1 MTTST
6 WAGHATVAADAPR
19 AHGTGRTALVF
30 SGQGNQW
37 LGMGQDLIAHEPSAR
52 AVLEE
57 ADAVLRAATGWS
69 LLGELAASRAES
81 RLEDPA
87 VLQPTLVALQIAL
100 ARLLAERGV
109 VADAFVGHSL
119 GEIAAA
125 AAAGALDLAGAL
137 RLARL
142 RGELMRRAVGTGR
155 TALLGVDAEVA
166 AALIER
172 HGGAAD
178 IAAWNAPGSTLV
190 AGDATTVRA
199 VVDELAAQE
208 VFSRLLPGEIAFHS
222 RYLEPLRAEFAEA
235 ARGIEP
241 RATIGALVS
250 TVTGDVVDGPAL
262 GHEYWADNL
271 RRPVRFVQAVDTLVG
286 LGCRTFVE
294 VGAHPTLSPSL
305 TECCAARGVEP
316 LVLPTLRRGEGEQE
330 NVLRTVWE
338 LRRAGAAG
346 PARARGARKVRFL
359 AAAGKDAPRIALRG
373 RVAQFAAGAAA
384 TAMAALDTAAR
395 EATHPAA
402 ETYADPTTDTCA
414 DPATE
419 TCADPATGTCA
430 DPATETYADPAT
442 ETYADPATDTCADTT
457 RHGVSVDWDT
467 TEDLVPEEASVV
479 AGPVAPGAATVA
491 AYGRTPGSAWTR
503 LLTARREVL
512 VPTPETEPHTLA
524 ALTARCAA
532 PRTVADTAAE
542 TAWHAERDVLVRLR
556 PGIAP
561 GLRSLLDVALR
572 ITAAVLGAHAPR
584 ALRGIELYATE
595 DRPYWVHV
603 ARTEDGGA
611 GITVMAED
619 GRPLLRVARSAW
631 RDRAATVTG
640 PADTEA
646 VPVQESADLDALLAA
661 DAVTREALLTER
673 VRQAAATAL
682 RTTADRIP
690 AQRPLNKLGMDSVMG
705 LEMRRSLAADFGVE
719 IGLVRILRGAT
730 AADLAADLAAELGER
745 LAPEQTPGAAHD
757 QREPG
762 HGPGLPDLDDP
773 ADIERLLADLDAL
786 SPEEV
791 DSLLGRLA
799 GDAAGEI

>member
-6 WAGHATVAADAPR
+6 RAGHATVAADAAR

-37 LGMGQDLIAHEPSAR
+37 PGMGQDLIAHEPSAR

-57 ADAVLRAATGWS
+57 ADAVLRPATGWS
-69 LLGELAASRAES
+69 LLGELAAPRGES

-125 AAAGALDLAGAL
+125 AAAGALDLADAL

-155 TALLGVDAEVA
+155 TALLGVDAETA
-166 AALIER
+166 EELIAR
-172 HGGAAD
+172 HGGGAD

-190 AGDATTVRA
+190 AGEAATVRA
-199 VVDELAAQE
+199 MVDELAAQE
-208 VFSRLLPGEIAFHS
+208 VFGRLLPGDIAFHS
-222 RYLEPLRAEFAEA
+222 RFLEPLREEFAA
-235 ARGIEP
+235 AAPGIRP
-241 RATIGALVS
+241 RATTAALVS
-250 TVTGDVVDGPAL
+250 TVTGEVVEGPAL
-262 GHEYWADNL
+262 DHAYWADNL
-271 RRPVRFVQAVDTLVG
+271 RRPVRFVQAVDTLVD

-305 TECCAARGVEP
+305 TECCTARGVDP

-338 LRRAGAAG
+338 LRRTGAAR
-346 PARARGARKVRFL
+346 PHGAGKVRFL
-359 AAAGKDAPRIALRG
+359 AAAGTGAPRIALRG
-373 RVAQFAAGAAA
+373 RAAQFAAGVTA
-384 TAMAALDTAAR
+384 TAMTALETAGG
-395 EATHPAA
+395 ATAP
-402 ETYADPTTDTCA
+402 ADP
-414 DPATE
+414 E
-419 TCADPATGTCA
+419 
-430 DPATETYADPAT
+430 
-442 ETYADPATDTCADTT
+442 
-457 RHGVSVDWDT
+457 RRSVSVDWDT
-467 TEDLVPEEASVV
+467 TEDLAPAEASVV

-491 AYGRTPGSAWTR
+491 AYGRTTGSGWTR
-503 LLTARREVL
+503 LLTARHEA
-512 VPTPETEPHTLA
+512 PAPADAGPPDLA
-524 ALTARCAA
+524 ELTGRCTT
-532 PRTVADTAAE
+532 PRTVADTAAD
-542 TAWHAERDVLVRLR
+542 TAWHAGDDVLVRLR
-556 PGIAP
+556 RGTAP
-561 GLRSLLDVALR
+561 GRRSALDVAFR
-572 ITAAVLGAHAPR
+572 ITAAVLGAHAPLS
-584 ALRGIELYATE
+584 ARGIE
-595 DRPYWVHV
+595 PYDTGAEPRWVHI
-603 ARTEDGGA
+603 ARTGDGTA
-611 GITVMAED
+611 TTTVMAED
-619 GRPLLRVARSAW
+619 GGPLLRIARSAW
-631 RDRAATVTG
+631 RDRTAGDGPTEEAPSAARQ
-640 PADTEA
+640 DTEEK
-646 VPVQESADLDALLAA
+646 VDLSTLAA
-661 DAVTREALLTER
+661 ADPATRAALLTER
-673 VRQAAATAL
+673 VRRVAAAAL
-682 RTTADRIP
+682 RTTVDRIP
-690 AQRPLNKLGMDSVMG
+690 AQRPLSKLGMDSVMG
-705 LEMRRSLAADFGVE
+705 LEMRRTLEADFGVE

-730 AADLAADLAAELGER
+730 AADLAADIADG
-745 LAPEQTPGAAHD
+745 LAPRPTPGTTHD